1 MPLELIGLEWQF
13 VRERFILALGGW
25 FNSGSKIG
33 DTPLLNKNGDL
44 PSAVLG
50 RGKLSLK
57 DIEILEDGPDYKS
70 KIRKIHKKYDTSLPM
85 RNRR

>member
-33 DTPLLNKNGDL
+33 DELLIQVLYHSFG
-44 PSAVLG
+44 SGRAV
-50 RGKLSLK
+50 
-57 DIEILEDGPDYKS
+57 DQ
-70 KIRKIHKKYDTSLPM
+70 
-85 RNRR
+85 